1 MKMRGISAVLGF
13 LAIAVACSG
22 AQNPSRGHAKEVE
35 RAYPTNSSEGGK
47 LQPFDVKTGLWETT
61 TSYTIAGGIPMPP
74 GMMDKMTTEQRARYE
89 QAMKNNSARPIR
101 TNTEKHCVTAQDL
114 EKPVNFSEQCKWNLT
129 ESTSKKAKGDVTCE
143 DEGMRMTGS
152 GEFDAVDREHITG
165 FTHGTAAAGGRTM
178 NVDTKLTSTWLSASC
193 GDVR

>member
-1 MKMRGISAVLGF
+1 MRRISAVLGF
-13 LAIAVACSG
+13 LAVAVACSS
-22 AQNPSRGHAKEVE
+22 AQNSSRSHAKEVE
-35 RAYPTNSSEGGK
+35 RASQTNSPVDRK

-61 TSYTIAGGIPMPP
+61 TSYTVAGSMPMAP
-74 GMMDKMTTEQRARYE
+74 GMMDRLTAEQRARFE
-89 QAMKNNSARPIR
+89 QAMKNNAARPIK

-114 EKPVNFSEQCKWNLT
+114 EKPVNFSNQCKWNLT
-129 ESTSKKAKGDVTCE
+129 ESTSRTAKGEVTCE

-165 FTHGTAAAGGRTM
+165 FTHGTASAGGRTM
-178 NVDTKLTSTWLSASC
+178 NVDTKLASKWLSASC